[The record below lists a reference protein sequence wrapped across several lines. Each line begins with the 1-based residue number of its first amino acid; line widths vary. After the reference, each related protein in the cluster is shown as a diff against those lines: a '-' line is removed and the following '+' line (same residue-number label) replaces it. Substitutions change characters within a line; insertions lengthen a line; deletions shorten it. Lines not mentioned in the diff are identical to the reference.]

1 MGDIM
6 NIVGTPI
13 EGLTQ
18 NGGKTFL
25 TDEECFKRLFEN
37 KPNLSFSTDLKRR
50 VDRFVG
56 SNPDIIIGK
65 SKIFRHKFIG
75 GASHLVGRLM
85 IELAKLYCNETLSS
99 ISQDLN
105 QQLENDLISH
115 ECYMSFFDEL
125 SKLTHLPIV
134 IVITNFYEEIENISE
149 EDAHWLVEM
158 LERCRNVKLWICAD
172 GRWYDGKKS
181 IYEDLYR
188 MFDPISFN
196 FFEDAQ
202 CCRTLPYVYVS
213 YNWMTECDKIA
224 DEFCDK
230 AKLNHLPY
238 RRDKVHI
245 RYRDSIT
252 DFMNQLRV
260 GKYVVVILSKEYLE
274 AFNCMYELTGI
285 MEHEDFRDRIFPI
298 VLNDSIRDDDYY
310 DKLLKHWENKA
321 NDEVYLNALK
331 DTTGA
336 SFPLQRKKALMDQFY
351 KTLPTI
357 KDYLKEINSGSFV
370 NLRNGDYHTI
380 IDQIVDK
387 INIRIR

>member
-25 TDEECFKRLFEN
+25 TDEECFQRLFEN

-56 SNPDIIIGK
+56 SNSDIIIGQCVLLK
-65 SKIFRHKFIG
+65 HKIVG

-85 IELAKLYCNETLSS
+85 IEISKLYGKDELSHQS
-99 ISQDLN
+99 DL
-105 QQLENDLISH
+105 LKEEIDNDLISH
-115 ECYMSFFDEL
+115 DCYIRFFDEL
-125 SKLTHLPIV
+125 SQLTYLPII
-134 IVITNFYEEIENISE
+134 IVITNFYEEIANISE

-158 LERCRNVKLWICAD
+158 LERCRNVRLWICAD
-172 GRWYDGKKS
+172 GGWYLRKKS

-188 MFDPISFN
+188 KFEPVSSN
-196 FFEDAQ
+196 FFDDVQ
-202 CCRTLPYVYVS
+202 RGRTLPYVFVS
-213 YNWMTECDKIA
+213 YSWSPESNVIA
-224 DEFCDK
+224 DEICDK
-230 AKLNHLPY
+230 AKLNHLPCH
-238 RRDKVHI
+238 RDKLNI

-252 DFMNQLRV
+252 DFMNQLRE

-285 MEHEDFRDRIFPI
+285 MEHENFRDRIFPI

-310 DKLLKHWENKA
+310 DKLLKHWENKT

-336 SFPLQRKKALMDQFY
+336 SFPLERKKELMEQFHKALPQ
-351 KTLPTI
+351 I
-357 KDYLKEINSGSFV
+357 KDYMTEINSSSFV
-370 NLRNGDYHTI
+370 NLRNGDYHMI